1 MQPPAPTLVLHTRLR
16 RPTCC
21 AARLWHSAS
30 ILGAPTKMSPGASS
44 RQKPSPAPVLP
55 PALCCVATDRRCV
68 KAELPASRR
77 PSRRLSH
84 CAIAPARGRRFE
96 TQLAARSCTLMQC
109 PARPAI
115 CIAMEHDIP
124 HCPPSRCHSC
134 ICSAKSAAALPEP
147 ASGLTRTNWQPWS
160 NCSAS
165 CLRVEARP
173 PAHEIQVCIVCV
185 AGGSVSQR
193 AQINSCLWHADAAGA
208 RVAPQPG
215 SQSTSR
221 SQPDAWSQG

>member
-1 MQPPAPTLVLHTRLR
+1 M
-16 RPTCC
+16 
-21 AARLWHSAS
+21 
-30 ILGAPTKMSPGASS
+30 
-44 RQKPSPAPVLP
+44 LP

-84 CAIAPARGRRFE
+84 CAIAPAQERRFE
-96 TQLAARSCTLMQC
+96 TQLAASYCTLMQC

-124 HCPPSRCHSC
+124 HCPPSRCQSC

-173 PAHEIQVCIVCV
+173 PAHQKRVCIVYV

-208 RVAPQPG
+208 RVAPK
-215 SQSTSR
+215 SR
-221 SQPDAWSQG
+221 SPVPAGLSRMPGRKVDMARDTQRPHPGRCGPCRRRWPAHEAAAAAAGLRS